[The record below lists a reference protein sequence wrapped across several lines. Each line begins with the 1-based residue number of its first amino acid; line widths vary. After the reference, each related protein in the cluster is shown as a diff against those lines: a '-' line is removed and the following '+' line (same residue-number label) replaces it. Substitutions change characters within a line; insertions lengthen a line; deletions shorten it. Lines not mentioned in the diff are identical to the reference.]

1 VGLRLE
7 ADIQGSGERGSTT
20 FNDPLSGTI
29 CVSVLS
35 GCPLASTLSAAAVT
49 SYEAKIEW
57 FGTVRG
63 RLGFLI
69 NNQVLVYATGG
80 LAYGKVGV
88 SGNSIVNGSVIG
100 PSFTAPLTQPVLPR
114 SMSPELTLA
123 GQSEL
128 VSKADSLIGYQQ
140 VGRGNWNTS
149 TLI

>member
-1 VGLRLE
+1 MVW
-7 ADIQGSGERGSTT
+7 DGSR
-20 FNDPLSGTI
+20 
-29 CVSVLS
+29 
-35 GCPLASTLSAAAVT
+35 AA
-49 SYEAKIEW
+49 
-57 FGTVRG
+57 R
-63 RLGFLI
+63 FLDQQ
-69 NNQVLVYATGG
+69 QVLVYATGG